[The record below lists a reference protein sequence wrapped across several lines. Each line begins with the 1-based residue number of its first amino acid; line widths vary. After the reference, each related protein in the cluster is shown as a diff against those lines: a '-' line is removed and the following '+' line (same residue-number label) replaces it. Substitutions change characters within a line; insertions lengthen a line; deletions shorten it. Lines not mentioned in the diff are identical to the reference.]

1 MLIYCKIIDCFYFKY
16 LLKYL
21 FLTNISIL
29 LGVFIG
35 NSLKFYIFLRN
46 CFVFLRKFY
55 KFVACKK

>member
-1 MLIYCKIIDCFYFKY
+1 MYWEIIECFYFKY
-16 LLKYL
+16 LLKYS

-29 LGVFIG
+29 LVVFVS